1 MYFAAKDECRQ
12 LFSFKA
18 EKFPDFNANSS
29 DPLDTELLKF
39 EKKYEQLLGEE
50 DKAQYAQNAVVLME
64 ERDKL
69 MKAITRKLLDQLGV
83 DMINFENFD
92 TSVSSNIGN
101 FIGLCNCFNLLSKV
115 GHVINNIYKTVVF
128 YL

>member
-1 MYFAAKDECRQ
+1 MYFTAKDECRQ
-12 LFSFKA
+12 LFAFKA
-18 EKFPDFNANSS
+18 EKFPVFNENNS

-39 EKKYEQLLGEE
+39 EKKHEALLGED

-69 MKAITRKLLDQLGV
+69 MTVITRKLLDQLGV
-83 DMINFENFD
+83 DMINFENLD

-101 FIGLCNCFNLLSKV
+101 FIGLCNCFNSLSKV
-115 GHVINNIYKTVVF
+115 GSLIYVLVCRLIF
-128 YL
+128 